1 MRVLILAAALCGL
14 VACGD
19 AQLPADLD
27 RAKESAINLGQEAVE
42 AASSVVDTRT
52 ACTLAGQSDAF
63 CGCLQTRLGPQIRQE
78 HIEALTNVI
87 RGTLNGDGV
96 QATIESAQ
104 GIDQPTREALLQCAT
119 SAAVEGAGN

>member
-1 MRVLILAAALCGL
+1 MRVFVFLAAFCALA
-14 VACGD
+14 ACGD
-19 AQLPADLD
+19 VQVPSDLEQ
-27 RAKESAINLGQEAVE
+27 AKEGAINLGQQAAE

-63 CGCLQTRLGPQIRQE
+63 CGCLQERMGSQIRPE
-78 HIEALTNVI
+78 HIEAVTNVI
-87 RGTLNGDGV
+87 RGTLNGEGV

-119 SAAVEGAGN
+119 SAAVQGAAN